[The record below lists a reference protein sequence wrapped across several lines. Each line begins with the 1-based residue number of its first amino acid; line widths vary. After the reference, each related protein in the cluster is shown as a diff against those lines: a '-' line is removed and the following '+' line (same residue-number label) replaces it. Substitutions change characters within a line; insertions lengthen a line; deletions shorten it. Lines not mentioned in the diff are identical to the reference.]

1 MQPEGIDID
10 AGAATPL
17 LTMARRRHYCRQGH
31 SGCRP
36 PLLRRCRG
44 DLRLAV
50 FAKFVLERHS
60 AGGARDQFAAAHRAP
75 TAASDL
81 NATIADDELYALLG
95 GDSDTDDDNGPAEG
109 AGPAGETQTP

>member
-1 MQPEGIDID
+1 MMQPEDPGIDID

-17 LTMARRRHYCRQGH
+17 VSPGPLRG
-31 SGCRP
+31 SGCR
-36 PLLRRCRG
+36 LARRRCRG
-44 DLRLAV
+44 DSRRGGHAA

-60 AGGARDQFAAAHRAP
+60 ADGARDQFAAAHPAP